1 MRKGKINVVDKRETI
16 TEENQRLR
24 QLAISSLEELKKRKN
39 EKIKYDLKNQKLCG
53 MQKEKLPIT
62 KK

>member
-24 QLAISSLEELKKRKN
+24 QLAISSLEELKKN
-39 EKIKYDLKNQKLCG
+39 ETKKPIYLLKN
-53 MQKEKLPIT
+53 
-62 KK
+62 